1 MRKVPPGH
9 MKDQKLVMVI
19 EGNTS
24 DASSKTDSLSFGWG
38 GGFLTQSHESRLNAV
53 GSMMDQQTKSQ
64 SSSSVQTTMT
74 TASLV
79 LPNETGNEGKRF
91 FMFRAQLTFGLSTKG
106 VVNVPALF
114 RHWIQ
119 TNCCHCPNSPNY
131 VKSYLDGGSLLGCN
145 YSYSVMLS
153 HRSVLKP
160 FMFLLPRLKIK
171 SEFQSD
177 IGRPKKTRDPSGKST

>member
-119 TNCCHCPNSPNY
+119 T
-131 VKSYLDGGSLLGCN
+131 K
-145 YSYSVMLS
+145 
-153 HRSVLKP
+153 
-160 FMFLLPRLKIK
+160 LLPLSKVTKLRQIILGWWLSPRLQLQLQCHA
-171 SEFQSD
+171 QSSLCFE
-177 IGRPKKTRDPSGKST
+177 TVYVSFT